1 MALDC
6 PLEDGVWQDLKA
18 KKDQNLFNEIDKAI
32 AEVQQPRSRF
42 QLERFVLGQHATP
55 EMQYYQT
62 VIELQD
68 MIYKYK
74 HAQIE
79 VKKIELKIAKFR
91 SKNDELAELKAQQL
105 ELGLI
110 QTRFTMIGAERE
122 VKHLMEIWDG
132 FEHKYSRNQ
141 IEEAQPNYWQARLT
155 NNARA
160 MLMGGQSVNAAHIEA
175 MEQAGV
181 LDSFVAEVEKTK
193 KELA

>member
-1 MALDC
+1 MFD
-6 PLEDGVWQDLKA
+6 
-18 KKDQNLFNEIDKAI
+18 EIDKAI
-32 AEVQQPRSRF
+32 GEVQQPRSRF

-74 HAQIE
+74 LAQIG
-79 VKKIELKIAKFR
+79 VKKAEVKIAKLR
-91 SKNDELAELKAQQL
+91 KTGDELDELKAQEV
-105 ELGLI
+105 ELGLV
-110 QTRFTMIGAERE
+110 QTRFTMLGAERE
-122 VKHLMEIWDG
+122 LKQLMEIFDS
-132 FEHKYSRNQ
+132 FEHKYTRAE
-141 IEEAQPNYWQARLT
+141 IEQAQPDYWQARLT

-160 MLMGGQSVNAAHIEA
+160 MLMGGTSVNAAHIEA

>member
-1 MALDC
+1 MF
-6 PLEDGVWQDLKA
+6 E
-18 KKDQNLFNEIDKAI
+18 EIEKAI

-74 HAQIE
+74 LAQIA
-79 VKKIELKIAKFR
+79 VKKTKSKIAKLR
-91 SKNDELAELKAQQL
+91 STGDELDELRAQEK

-110 QTRFTMIGAERE
+110 QTQLSMVGAERE
-122 VKHLMEIWDG
+122 LKHLMEIFDS
-132 FEHKYSRNQ
+132 FTHKYTRDE
-141 IEEAQPNYWQARLT
+141 IEAAQPDYWQARLT
-155 NNARA
+155 NNAKA
-160 MLMGGQSVNAAHIEA
+160 MLMGGSGVNAAHIEA

-181 LDSFVAEVEKTK
+181 LDNFIAEVENTK